1 MSKHQWIVIL
11 KYYWWKWVKDG
22 LNCVNWKLKDLNG
35 SNDKVWEF
43 HSNNGGLIEGNN
55 DNLGSNII
63 KILKIGIDL

>member
-1 MSKHQWIVIL
+1 MKRVE
-11 KYYWWKWVKDG
+11 DG

-35 SNDKVWEF
+35 PNDKVWEF